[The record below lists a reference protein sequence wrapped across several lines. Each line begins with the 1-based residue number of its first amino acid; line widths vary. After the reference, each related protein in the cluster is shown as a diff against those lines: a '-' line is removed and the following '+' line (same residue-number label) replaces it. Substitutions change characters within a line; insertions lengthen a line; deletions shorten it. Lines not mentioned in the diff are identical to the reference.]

1 MADEGVPTVPTLTL
15 VTGDPFY
22 RLQRAVGL
30 IPRQGLGVGRR
41 AVFYALVAWLPLA
54 VWAVAMHR
62 AFPGTVPE
70 PLLQHFGIHVRCL
83 LAIPLFIVAEAVVDA
98 VFPRQLAYFV
108 TSGLVTD
115 EVRPAFERVLSRTRR
130 LRDSWVV
137 WVLLAGL
144 AAASTLTTG
153 TPTSL
158 HEIDWSA
165 AGGAPAFG
173 FGGDW
178 YRFVSRPL
186 YALLGLAWIWRLLL
200 TGILLSRLARLDL
213 SLVPT
218 HPDRAGGL
226 GFLEWI
232 PIAFSVIAFAVS
244 AVISSRLAHE
254 VLYHGMQL
262 TELRI
267 PAAVLVGALLII
279 LLAPLL
285 PFTRPLGRLRR
296 RAMYEYGDL
305 VGRHGR
311 SVHARWIGGRDHVD
325 AELLAAA
332 ELGPVI
338 DTISMYDS
346 VMSMRPTPIGK
357 RAIIAI
363 VLAVGLPLLPVVAME
378 VPLKEV
384 LLKLLG
390 ALV

>member
-1 MADEGVPTVPTLTL
+1 MADEGIPTFTL

-30 IPRQGLGVGRR
+30 IPRQGLGIKRR
-41 AVFYALVAWLPLA
+41 AVFYALLAWLPLA
-54 VWAVAMHR
+54 LWAVAMGR
-62 AFPGTVPE
+62 AFPGTIPE
-70 PLLQHFGIHVRCL
+70 PLFQHFGIHVRCL
-83 LAIPLFIVAEAVVDA
+83 LAIPLFILAEAVVDA
-98 VFPRQLAYFV
+98 VFPRHVAYFV
-108 TSGLVTD
+108 TSGLVTA
-115 EVRPAFERVLSRTRR
+115 EVRPAFERVLSRTQR
-130 LRDSWVV
+130 LRDSWIV
-137 WVLLAGL
+137 WGLLFGL
-144 AAASTLTTG
+144 AAGSTFATG
-153 TPTSL
+153 MPTSL

-165 AGGAPAFG
+165 AGGAPGFG

-186 YALLGLAWIWRLLL
+186 FALLGLAWIWRLVL
-200 TGILLSRLARLDL
+200 TGLLFSRLARLDL
-213 SLVPT
+213 ALVPS

-232 PIAFSVIAFAVS
+232 PIAFSIVAFATS
-244 AVISSRLAHE
+244 AVISSRLAHD

-262 TELRI
+262 TELRV

-279 LLAPLL
+279 FLAPLV
-285 PFTRPLGRLRR
+285 PFTPPLGRLRR

-311 SVHARWIGGRDHVD
+311 SVHAKWILGRGHVD
-325 AELLAAA
+325 ADLLGAA

-357 RAIIAI
+357 RALIAI
-363 VLAVGLPLLPVVAME
+363 VLAAGVPLLPVVAME
-378 VPLKEV
+378 VPLKDV

-390 ALV
+390 ALM